1 MKVKDLKKLLDG
13 FGDELDELEVY
24 LQERTPSIPYHPLYA
39 MCNMRDFNIGIQKNG
54 RTVYLAIGDV
64 VTQHNKGFCRA
75 DGSEIK
81 YVSPFDI
88 NN

>member
-39 MCNMRDFNIGIQKNG
+39 MCNMCDFNIGIQKNG

-64 VTQHNKGFCRA
+64 VHRGVVGFARA
-75 DGSEIK
+75 DNSEIK
-81 YVSPFDI
+81 WSSS
-88 NN
+88 N

>member
-54 RTVYLAIGDV
+54 RAVYLAIGDV
-64 VTQHNKGFCRA
+64 VHRGDVGFARA
-75 DGSEIK
+75 DNSEIK
-81 YVSPFDI
+81 WSSS
-88 NN
+88 N